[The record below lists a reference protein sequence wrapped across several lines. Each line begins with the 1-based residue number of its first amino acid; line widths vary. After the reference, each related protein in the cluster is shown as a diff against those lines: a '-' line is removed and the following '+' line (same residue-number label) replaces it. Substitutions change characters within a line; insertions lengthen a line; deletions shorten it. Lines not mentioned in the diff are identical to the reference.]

1 MQSYLRAGRYRVT
14 VAAKESFGRAGIV
27 ANPAPLLDRATLV
40 PGGSV
45 RAALPAGSGAA
56 FPIEIAEAGNY
67 HLDLLGLGRE
77 FTARLEDAEGWPILP
92 AGDLSSL
99 DRTLSPGRYRV
110 LVLPI
115 AVDARVIARLA
126 RKEPEAVLEGHGP
139 HPLLFDAE
147 QHFQWR
153 EPPGRDDPRP
163 PDQWEF
169 ALAGPAHVT
178 IDIGDGMVGDL
189 RRADDAS
196 SGPALARLVYKSG
209 FAGELPAG
217 RYRIDAASL
226 GRNDRLDYK
235 ISLRSDELQPGRPRP
250 IALPATVPFAIGRDR
265 VVSLTSFGNVDVKA
279 VCATEGAA
287 WSAASTT
294 VSTTG
299 TSPSR
304 GIWRRGII
312 RSSCRKW
319 RRHPPTG
326 PGRRRMT
333 AATRKIRT
341 LIAPPPNPRTGSGKP
356 RRTRPVPKSPRN
368 MSSCA

>member
-1 MQSYLRAGRYRVT
+1 M
-14 VAAKESFGRAGIV
+14 
-27 ANPAPLLDRATLV
+27 LDGATLV

-45 RAALPAGSGAA
+45 RAAAGGSGAA
-56 FPIEIAEAGNY
+56 FPIEIAEAG
-67 HLDLLGLGRE
+67 LSPDPSGSGGSLPLGSRTGGM
-77 FTARLEDAEGWPILP
+77 AILP

-110 LVLPI
+110 LVPPI
-115 AVDARVIARLA
+115 ASMPGSSPGWREGAGGG
-126 RKEPEAVLEGHGP
+126 PQGHGP
-139 HPLLFDAE
+139 HPLVFDAE
-147 QHFQWR
+147 QRFQWR

-178 IDIGDGMVGDL
+178 IDISDGMVGDL

-196 SGPALARLVYKSG
+196 SGAALARLVYKSG

-217 RYRIDAASL
+217 RYRLEAASL

-250 IALPATVPFAIGRDR
+250 ITLPATVPFAIDRDR

-279 VCATEGAA
+279 VLRDGEGR
-287 WSAASTT
+287 WSAASTIA
-294 VSTTG
+294 STTG

-304 GIWRRGII
+304 GIWRPGIT

-319 RRHPPTG
+319 RRRPQTRPS
-326 PGRRRMT
+326 RRRRT
-333 AATRKIRT
+333 APTRKIRT
-341 LIAPPPNPRTGSGKP
+341 PIAPAPNPPTGSRGETDQAAP
-356 RRTRPVPKSPRN
+356 TSPRS